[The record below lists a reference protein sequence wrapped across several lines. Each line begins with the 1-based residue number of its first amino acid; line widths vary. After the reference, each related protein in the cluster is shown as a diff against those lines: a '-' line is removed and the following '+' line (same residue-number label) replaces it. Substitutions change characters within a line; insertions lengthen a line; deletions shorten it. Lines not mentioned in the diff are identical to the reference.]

1 MAFSWKWVS
10 DVADAA
16 ANLVD
21 KAFPFWVGQRTKIAA
36 VACPVLGFAAPV
48 VAALYPPAAVAVP
61 IVHNF
66 VCGPLAVA
74 TPVFAAAGLLRK

>member
-1 MAFSWKWVS
+1 MNWSWIK

-21 KAFPFWVGQRTKIAA
+21 KAFPFWVGSRTKIAA
-36 VACPVLGFAAPV
+36 VACPLLGVAAPV
-48 VAALYPPAAVAVP
+48 AAALYPPAAPIVP

-66 VCGPLAVA
+66 ICGPLAVA
-74 TPVFAAAGLLRK
+74 TPVFAAAGLVRK